1 MLNIPEPTLSRI
13 LELRTQNGLKA
24 TREALEASLT
34 AAKCKWTLEDTP
46 RYRLA
51 GESPIYISGKYLT
64 QAGVCPATGE
74 KDGGRTARPAGVKT
88 VKTVRPV
95 KVETS
100 AIATANSEEAFFR
113 VLHAKGFGIKI
124 SRDLLTGEINK
135 EVPRSI
141 AELGLVFSPIP
152 VRTDSF
158 HVIQTSPQIQVAM
171 SLDKFLE
178 LAKIKA

>member
-1 MLNIPEPTLSRI
+1 MLNIPEPTLSKI
-13 LELRTQNGLKA
+13 LELRTKNGLEA
-24 TREALEASLT
+24 TPEALEASIV

-64 QAGVCPATGE
+64 QAGICPATGE
-74 KDGGRTARPAGVKT
+74 KDAGRTSKPAGVKAP
-88 VKTVRPV
+88 KAA
-95 KVETS
+95 KAET
-100 AIATANSEEAFFR
+100 AAFGTANSEEAFFR

-124 SRDLLTGEINK
+124 SKDLLTGEINK
-135 EVPRSI
+135 EVPRAIS
-141 AELGLVFSPIP
+141 ELGLVFSSIP
-152 VRTDSF
+152 VRTDSV

>member
-13 LELRTQNGLKA
+13 LELRTKNGLKA
-24 TREALEASLT
+24 TPEALEASMS

-64 QAGVCPATGE
+64 QAGICPATGE
-74 KDGGRTARPAGVKT
+74 KDGGRSSRPVGVKT
-88 VKTVRPV
+88 PKPA
-95 KVETS
+95 KIENS

-124 SRDLLTGEINK
+124 SRDLLTGEITK
-135 EVPRSI
+135 EVPRAI
-141 AELGLVFSPIP
+141 GDLGLQFSAIP
-152 VRTDSF
+152 VRTDSL